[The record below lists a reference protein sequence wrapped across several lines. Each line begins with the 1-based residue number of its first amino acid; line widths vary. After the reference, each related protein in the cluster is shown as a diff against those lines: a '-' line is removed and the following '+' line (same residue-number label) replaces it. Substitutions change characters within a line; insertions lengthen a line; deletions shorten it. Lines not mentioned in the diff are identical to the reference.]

1 MSDAP
6 AAPVTEIGAPPVTE
20 ENPEVPG
27 VQVFVGNL
35 AYSTTDEGL
44 KTFVTPVQSDVLS
57 AQVVLRGSRSA
68 GYGLVALATAEA
80 AQKPVET
87 LNNKELDG
95 RQVVVEVAKP
105 SVFSVLTSKTTR

>member
-1 MSDAP
+1 
-6 AAPVTEIGAPPVTE
+6 
-20 ENPEVPG
+20 
-27 VQVFVGNL
+27 QLFVGNL

-44 KTFVTPVQSDVLS
+44 KTFFAPVQSDILS

-80 AQKPVET
+80 AQSAVKA

-105 SVFSVLTSKTTR
+105 SVFGVLT